1 MAVQNPPYLGCIEPA
16 MLSSP
21 IIPFRIF
28 RCFPSLGR
36 LSLGLALSLGSLCGA
51 LAAEGRRDARPDDR
65 PSNMQTL
72 RDALFGGHPDDGR
85 TLNAPIIARF
95 AVDDG
100 DSFVLDRS
108 QTFPLLRFDDH
119 REIWVLVPSRAA
131 RGDMIYKNDAGRPV
145 LRATQTGGL
154 TLFTLNRP
162 AGAAVA
168 LEGRAQPV
176 RLIIGPMPPNAL
188 LQRLAQA
195 SARASRA
202 AQKLITFDAE
212 DVTPE
217 SSYLYADTAAVAADA
232 VIQLS
237 KRPDNR
243 DLMAKLGRVRLIEG
257 RRVDVRQQGPDLR
270 ITIVIDD
277 GLAGRPS
284 SERIVKAL
292 DR

>member
-1 MAVQNPPYLGCIEPA
+1 MAVQNPPYSGCIEPA
-16 MLSSP
+16 MLSSRSNP
-21 IIPFRIF
+21 TEKHRP
-28 RCFPSLGR
+28 LR
-36 LSLGLALSLGSLCGA
+36 LLSGLGLGVLLTLGTLGPV
-51 LAAEGRRDARPDDR
+51 LAADR
-65 PSNMQTL
+65 PTEDRQDNMQTL
-72 RDALFGGHPDDGR
+72 RDALFGGRHADDDR
-85 TLNAPIIARF
+85 RLKVPIIARF
-95 AVDDG
+95 ASDDG

-108 QTFPLLRFDDH
+108 QALPLLRFDDQ
-119 REIWVLVPSRAA
+119 REIWVLAPSRAA

-154 TLFTLNRP
+154 TLFTLEQP

-168 LEGRAQPV
+168 LEGRAPPV
-176 RLIIGPMPPNAL
+176 RLIIGPMAPNAL

-217 SSYLYADTAAVAADA
+217 SSYLYADTAAIAADA
-232 VIQLS
+232 FVQVAKRSDGKSLMSKLS
-237 KRPDNR
+237 
-243 DLMAKLGRVRLIEG
+243 RVRLIEG
-257 RRVDVRQQGPDLR
+257 RRVEVRQKGPDLQ

-284 SERIVKAL
+284 SERILKAL

>member
-1 MAVQNPPYLGCIEPA
+1 MAVQNPPYSGCIEPA

-21 IIPFRIF
+21 FIPFRIF
-28 RCFPSLGR
+28 RSFRSWGR
-36 LSLGLALSLGSLCGA
+36 LSLGLVLSFVCLAGA
-51 LAAEGRRDARPDDR
+51 LAAEGRPDDR

-85 TLNAPIIARF
+85 TLNAPVIARF
-95 AVDDG
+95 ASDDG

-108 QTFPLLRFDDH
+108 QQLPLLRFEDR
-119 REIWVLVPSRAA
+119 REIWVLSPSRAA

-168 LEGRAQPV
+168 LEGKAPPV
-176 RLIIGPMPPNAL
+176 RLIIGPMAPNAL

-232 VIQLS
+232 FVQVAKRSDGKGLMSKLS
-237 KRPDNR
+237 
-243 DLMAKLGRVRLIEG
+243 RVRLIEG
-257 RRVDVRQQGPDLR
+257 RKVEVRQKGPDLQ

-284 SERIVKAL
+284 SERILKAL

>member
-1 MAVQNPPYLGCIEPA
+1 MAVQNPPYSGCIEPA
-16 MLSSP
+16 MLSSCSNP
-21 IIPFRIF
+21 IEKFRPFR
-28 RCFPSLGR
+28 L
-36 LSLGLALSLGSLCGA
+36 LSCLGLGA
-51 LAAEGRRDARPDDR
+51 LLTLGALGPVQAADAPQEDR
-65 PSNMQTL
+65 QNNMQTL
-72 RDALFGGHPDDGR
+72 RDALFGGRHADDGR
-85 TLNAPIIARF
+85 RLDVPIIARF
-95 AVDDG
+95 ASDDG

-108 QTFPLLRFDDH
+108 QASPLLRFDDH
-119 REIWVLVPSRAA
+119 REIWVLSPSRAA

-168 LEGRAQPV
+168 LEGKAPPV

-217 SSYLYADTAAVAADA
+217 SSYLYADTAAIAADA
-232 VIQLS
+232 VVQVAKRSDSKGLMTHLS
-237 KRPDNR
+237 
-243 DLMAKLGRVRLIEG
+243 RVRLIEG
-257 RRVDVRQQGPDLR
+257 RRVEVRQKGPDLQ

>member
-1 MAVQNPPYLGCIEPA
+1 MAVQNPPYSGCIEPA
-16 MLSSP
+16 MLSSRS
-21 IIPFRIF
+21 ISFRSF
-28 RCFPSLGR
+28 KLLWSLTR
-36 LSLGLALSLGSLCGA
+36 LSLGLVLSFGSLSGA
-51 LAAEGRRDARPDDR
+51 MAAEGRADDR

-85 TLNAPIIARF
+85 TLNAPIVARF
-95 AVDDG
+95 ASDDG
-100 DSFVLDRS
+100 ESFVLDRS
-108 QTFPLLRFDDH
+108 QPLPLLRFEDR
-119 REIWVLVPSRAA
+119 REIWVLSPSRAA

-168 LEGRAQPV
+168 LEGKAPPV
-176 RLIIGPMPPNAL
+176 RLIIGPMTPNAL

-217 SSYLYADTAAVAADA
+217 SSYRYADTAAVAADA
-232 VIQLS
+232 VVQMS
-237 KRPDNR
+237 RRPDNR
-243 DLMAKLGRVRLIEG
+243 DLLARLGRVRLIEG

-284 SERIVKAL
+284 SERIVMAL
-292 DR
+292 VR

>member
-1 MAVQNPPYLGCIEPA
+1 MAVQNPPYSGCIEPA
-16 MLSSP
+16 MPSSRSNPTEKHRPLRLLS
-21 IIPFRIF
+21 
-28 RCFPSLGR
+28 G
-36 LSLGLALSLGSLCGA
+36 LGLGVLLTLGTLGPV
-51 LAAEGRRDARPDDR
+51 LAADR
-65 PSNMQTL
+65 PTEDRQNNMQTL
-72 RDALFGGHPDDGR
+72 RDALFGGRHADDAR
-85 TLNAPIIARF
+85 RLTVPTIARF
-95 AVDDG
+95 ASDDG
-100 DSFVLDRS
+100 DRFVLDRS
-108 QTFPLLRFDDH
+108 QALPLLRFDDH
-119 REIWVLVPSRAA
+119 REIWVLSPSRAA

-154 TLFTLNRP
+154 TLFTLERP
-162 AGAAVA
+162 AGTAAA
-168 LEGRAQPV
+168 LEGRAPPV
-176 RLIIGPMPPNAL
+176 RLTIGPMAPNAL

-217 SSYLYADTAAVAADA
+217 SSYLYADTAAIAADA
-232 VIQLS
+232 FVQVAR
-237 KRPDNR
+237 RPDSKAV
-243 DLMAKLGRVRLIEG
+243 MSTLGRVRLIEG
-257 RRVDVRQQGPDLR
+257 RKVEVRQKGPDLQ

>member
-1 MAVQNPPYLGCIEPA
+1 MAVQNPPYSGCIEPA

-21 IIPFRIF
+21 LIPFWIF
-28 RCFPSLGR
+28 RSLRSWGR
-36 LSLGLALSLGSLCGA
+36 LSLGLILSFGCLSGA
-51 LAAEGRRDARPDDR
+51 AAADGRPDDR
-65 PSNMQTL
+65 PSHMQTL

-85 TLNAPIIARF
+85 TLSAPIIARF
-95 AVDDG
+95 ASDDG

-108 QTFPLLRFDDH
+108 QQLPLLRFDDN
-119 REIWVLVPSRAA
+119 REIWVLAPSRAA
-131 RGDMIYKNDAGRPV
+131 RGDIIYKNDAGRPV

-168 LEGRAQPV
+168 LEGKAPPV
-176 RLIIGPMPPNAL
+176 RLIIGPMTPNAL

-217 SSYLYADTAAVAADA
+217 SSYLYADSAAVAADA
-232 VIQLS
+232 VVQIS

-243 DLMAKLGRVRLIEG
+243 DLLAKLGRVRLIEG
-257 RRVDVRQQGPDLR
+257 RRVEVRQKGPDLQ

>member
-1 MAVQNPPYLGCIEPA
+1 MAVQNPPYSGCIEPA
-16 MLSSP
+16 MLSSRLY
-21 IIPFRIF
+21 PFKVF
-28 RCFPSLGR
+28 RPLRALGR
-36 LSLGLALSLGSLCGA
+36 LCLGLLFCLGALSGA
-51 LAAEGRRDARPDDR
+51 LAAEGRPEDR
-65 PSNMQTL
+65 SRNMQTL
-72 RDALFGGHPDDGR
+72 RDALFGGHRDDDR

-95 AVDDG
+95 ASDDG

-108 QTFPLLRFDDH
+108 QALPLIRFDDH
-119 REIWVLVPSRAA
+119 REIWVLAPSRAA

-154 TLFTLNRP
+154 TLFTLKRP

-168 LEGRAQPV
+168 LEGKAPPV
-176 RLIIGPMPPNAL
+176 RLIVGPMSPNTL

-232 VIQLS
+232 VVQLS

-243 DLMAKLGRVRLIEG
+243 DLLANIGRVRLIEG
-257 RRVDVRQQGPDLR
+257 RRVDVRQQGQDLR

>member
-1 MAVQNPPYLGCIEPA
+1 MAVQNPPQSGCIEPA
-16 MLSSP
+16 MLSYRS
-21 IIPFRIF
+21 ISFRIF
-28 RCFPSLGR
+28 KPLRSLGQ
-36 LSLGLALSLGSLCGA
+36 LGLGLVLSFGSLSGA
-51 LAAEGRRDARPDDR
+51 VAADARPDDR

-85 TLNAPIIARF
+85 TLNAPVIARF
-95 AVDDG
+95 ASDDG
-100 DSFVLDRS
+100 DRFVLDRS
-108 QTFPLLRFDDH
+108 QALPLLRFDDH
-119 REIWVLVPSRAA
+119 REIWVLAPSRAA
-131 RGDMIYKNDAGRPV
+131 RGDIIFKNDAGRPV

-154 TLFTLNRP
+154 TLFTLDRP

-168 LEGRAQPV
+168 LEGRAPPV
-176 RLIIGPMPPNAL
+176 RLMIGPMPPNAL

-217 SSYLYADTAAVAADA
+217 SSYLYADTAAIAADA
-232 VIQLS
+232 VIQVAKRSDS
-237 KRPDNR
+237 KG
-243 DLMAKLGRVRLIEG
+243 LMARLNRVRLIEG
-257 RRVDVRQQGPDLR
+257 PRVEVRQKGTDLQ

>member
-1 MAVQNPPYLGCIEPA
+1 MAVQNPPYSGCIEPA

-21 IIPFRIF
+21 LIPFWISR
-28 RCFPSLGR
+28 SLRSWGQ
-36 LSLGLALSLGSLCGA
+36 LSLGLILSFGCLSGA
-51 LAAEGRRDARPDDR
+51 AAADGRPDDR
-65 PSNMQTL
+65 PSHMQTL

-85 TLNAPIIARF
+85 TLNAPVIARF
-95 AVDDG
+95 ASDDG

-108 QTFPLLRFDDH
+108 QQLPLLRFDDN
-119 REIWVLVPSRAA
+119 REIWVLAPSRAA

-154 TLFTLNRP
+154 TLFTLSRP

-168 LEGRAQPV
+168 LEGRAPPV
-176 RLIIGPMPPNAL
+176 RVIIGPMTPNAL

-232 VIQLS
+232 VVQLS
-237 KRPDNR
+237 RRSDSR

-284 SERIVKAL
+284 SERIVKAFE
-292 DR
+292 R

>member
-1 MAVQNPPYLGCIEPA
+1 MAVQNPPHSGCIEPA
-16 MLSSP
+16 MLSSRL
-21 IIPFRIF
+21 ISFRSF
-28 RCFPSLGR
+28 KPLWSLAR
-36 LSLGLALSLGSLCGA
+36 LGLGLVLSFGSLSA
-51 LAAEGRRDARPDDR
+51 AVAAEGRADDR

-85 TLNAPIIARF
+85 TLSAPVIARF
-95 AVDDG
+95 ASDDG

-108 QTFPLLRFDDH
+108 QSLPLLRFDDH
-119 REIWVLVPSRAA
+119 REIWVLSPSRAA

-168 LEGRAQPV
+168 VEGRAAPV
-176 RLIIGPMPPNAL
+176 RLIIAPMTPNAL

-212 DVTPE
+212 DVTPD

-232 VIQLS
+232 VVQMS
-237 KRPDNR
+237 RRPDNR
-243 DLMAKLGRVRLIEG
+243 DLLAKLGRVRLIEG
-257 RRVDVRQQGPDLR
+257 RRVEVRQRGPDLQ

>member
-1 MAVQNPPYLGCIEPA
+1 MAVQNPPYSGCIEPA
-16 MLSSP
+16 MLSSRS
-21 IIPFRIF
+21 ISFRSF
-28 RCFPSLGR
+28 KLLWSLTR
-36 LSLGLALSLGSLCGA
+36 LSLGLVLSFGSLSGA
-51 LAAEGRRDARPDDR
+51 MAAEGRADDR

-85 TLNAPIIARF
+85 TLNAPIVARF
-95 AVDDG
+95 ASDDG

-108 QTFPLLRFDDH
+108 QQLPLLRFEDR
-119 REIWVLVPSRAA
+119 REIWVLSPSRAA

-168 LEGRAQPV
+168 LEGKAPPV
-176 RLIIGPMPPNAL
+176 RLIIGPMAPNAL

-232 VIQLS
+232 VVQLS
-237 KRPDNR
+237 RRSDSR

-284 SERIVKAL
+284 SERIVKAFE
-292 DR
+292 R

>member
-1 MAVQNPPYLGCIEPA
+1 MVVQNPPYSGCIEPA
-16 MLSSP
+16 MLSSRSNP
-21 IIPFRIF
+21 IEINRAFR
-28 RCFPSLGR
+28 L
-36 LSLGLALSLGSLCGA
+36 LSCLGLGVLLTLGALRPV
-51 LAAEGRRDARPDDR
+51 LAAETPAEDR
-65 PSNMQTL
+65 QNNMQTL
-72 RDALFGGHPDDGR
+72 RDALFGGRHADGGR
-85 TLNAPIIARF
+85 RLNVPIIARF
-95 AVDDG
+95 ASDG
-100 DSFVLDRS
+100 GDRFVLDRS
-108 QTFPLLRFDDH
+108 QDLPLLRFDDH
-119 REIWVLVPSRAA
+119 REIWVLSPSRAA

-154 TLFTLNRP
+154 TLFTLERP
-162 AGAAVA
+162 AGAAAA
-168 LEGRAQPV
+168 LEGRALPV
-176 RLIIGPMPPNAL
+176 RLIIGPMAPNAL

-217 SSYLYADTAAVAADA
+217 SSYLYADTAAIAADA
-232 VIQLS
+232 FVQVAR
-237 KRPDNR
+237 RPDNKAV
-243 DLMAKLGRVRLIEG
+243 MSTLGRVRLIEG
-257 RRVDVRQQGPDLR
+257 RKVEVRQKGPDLQ

>member
-1 MAVQNPPYLGCIEPA
+1 MAVQNPPYSGCIEPA
-16 MLSSP
+16 MPSSCSSP
-21 IIPFRIF
+21 REKS
-28 RCFPSLGR
+28 RPSR
-36 LSLGLALSLGSLCGA
+36 LLFGLGLGVLLAFGA
-51 LAAEGRRDARPDDR
+51 LGPVLAAGTPTDDR
-65 PSNMQTL
+65 QNNMQTL
-72 RDALFGGHPDDGR
+72 RDALFGGRHADDAR
-85 TLNAPIIARF
+85 RLTVPTIARF
-95 AVDDG
+95 ASDDG
-100 DSFVLDRS
+100 DRFVLDRS
-108 QTFPLLRFDDH
+108 QALPLLRFDDQ
-119 REIWVLVPSRAA
+119 REIWVLAPSRAA

-154 TLFTLNRP
+154 TLFTLERP
-162 AGAAVA
+162 AGTAAA
-168 LEGRAQPV
+168 LEGRAPPV
-176 RLIIGPMPPNAL
+176 RLIIGPMAPNAL

-217 SSYLYADTAAVAADA
+217 SSYLYADTAAIAADA
-232 VIQLS
+232 FVQVAR
-237 KRPDNR
+237 RPDSKAV
-243 DLMAKLGRVRLIEG
+243 MSTLGRVRLIEG
-257 RRVDVRQQGPDLR
+257 RKVEVRQKGPDLQ

>member
-1 MAVQNPPYLGCIEPA
+1 MAVQNPPYSGCIEPA
-16 MLSSP
+16 MLSSRSNP
-21 IIPFRIF
+21 TEKHRP
-28 RCFPSLGR
+28 LR
-36 LSLGLALSLGSLCGA
+36 LLSGLGLGVLLTLGTLGPV
-51 LAAEGRRDARPDDR
+51 LAADR
-65 PSNMQTL
+65 PTEDRQNNMQTL
-72 RDALFGGHPDDGR
+72 RDALFGGRHADDAR
-85 TLNAPIIARF
+85 RLTVPTIARF
-95 AVDDG
+95 ASDDG
-100 DSFVLDRS
+100 DRFVLDRS
-108 QTFPLLRFDDH
+108 QALPLLRFDDQ
-119 REIWVLVPSRAA
+119 REIWVLAPSRAA

-154 TLFTLNRP
+154 TLFTLERP
-162 AGAAVA
+162 AGAAAA
-168 LEGRAQPV
+168 LEGRAPPV
-176 RLIIGPMPPNAL
+176 RLIIGPMAPNAL

-217 SSYLYADTAAVAADA
+217 SSYLYADTAAIAADA
-232 VIQLS
+232 FVQVAR
-237 KRPDNR
+237 RPDSKAV
-243 DLMAKLGRVRLIEG
+243 MSTLGRVRLIEG
-257 RRVDVRQQGPDLR
+257 RKVEVRQKGPDLQ

>member
-1 MAVQNPPYLGCIEPA
+1 MAVQNPPYSGCIEPA
-16 MLSSP
+16 MPSSRSSP
-21 IIPFRIF
+21 REKS
-28 RCFPSLGR
+28 RPSR
-36 LSLGLALSLGSLCGA
+36 LLFGLGLGVLLAFGA
-51 LAAEGRRDARPDDR
+51 LGPVLAAGTPTDDR
-65 PSNMQTL
+65 QNNMQTL
-72 RDALFGGHPDDGR
+72 RDALFGGRHADDAR
-85 TLNAPIIARF
+85 RLTVPTIARF
-95 AVDDG
+95 ASDDG
-100 DSFVLDRS
+100 DRFVLDRS
-108 QTFPLLRFDDH
+108 QALPLLRFDDH
-119 REIWVLVPSRAA
+119 REIWVLSPSRAA

-154 TLFTLNRP
+154 TLFTLERP
-162 AGAAVA
+162 AGAAAA
-168 LEGRAQPV
+168 LEGRAPPV
-176 RLIIGPMPPNAL
+176 RLIIGPMAPNAL

-217 SSYLYADTAAVAADA
+217 SSYLYADTAAIAADA
-232 VIQLS
+232 FVQVAR
-237 KRPDNR
+237 RPDNKAV
-243 DLMAKLGRVRLIEG
+243 MSTLGRVRLIEG
-257 RRVDVRQQGPDLR
+257 RKVEVRQKGSDLQ

>member
-1 MAVQNPPYLGCIEPA
+1 MAVQNPPYSGCIEPA
-16 MLSSP
+16 MPSSRSSP
-21 IIPFRIF
+21 REKS
-28 RCFPSLGR
+28 RPSR
-36 LSLGLALSLGSLCGA
+36 LLFGLGLGVLLAFGA
-51 LAAEGRRDARPDDR
+51 LGPVLAAGTPTDDR
-65 PSNMQTL
+65 QNNMQTL
-72 RDALFGGHPDDGR
+72 RDALFGGRHADDAR
-85 TLNAPIIARF
+85 RLTVPTIARF
-95 AVDDG
+95 ASDDG
-100 DSFVLDRS
+100 DRFVLDRS
-108 QTFPLLRFDDH
+108 QALPLLRFDDQ
-119 REIWVLVPSRAA
+119 REIWVLSPSRAA

-154 TLFTLNRP
+154 TLFTLERP
-162 AGAAVA
+162 AGTAAA
-168 LEGRAQPV
+168 LEGRAPPV
-176 RLIIGPMPPNAL
+176 RLIIGPMAPNAL

-217 SSYLYADTAAVAADA
+217 SSYLYADTAAIAADA
-232 VIQLS
+232 FVQVAR
-237 KRPDNR
+237 RPDSKAV
-243 DLMAKLGRVRLIEG
+243 MSTLGRVRLIEG
-257 RRVDVRQQGPDLR
+257 RKVEVRQKGPDLQ

>member
-1 MAVQNPPYLGCIEPA
+1 MAVQNPPYSGRIEPA

-21 IIPFRIF
+21 PTNPFRIF
-28 RCFPSLGR
+28 RCFRSLSR
-36 LSLGLALSLGSLCGA
+36 LSLGLALSFGSLSGA
-51 LAAEGRRDARPDDR
+51 LAAEGRPDDR

-100 DSFVLDRS
+100 ESFVLDRS
-108 QTFPLLRFDDH
+108 QPFPLLRFDDH
-119 REIWVLVPSRAA
+119 REIWVLAPSRAA

-168 LEGRAQPV
+168 LESRAQPV
-176 RLIIGPMPPNAL
+176 RLIIGPMAPSAL

-243 DLMAKLGRVRLIEG
+243 DLMANLGRVRLIEG

-284 SERIVKAL
+284 SERIVKAF

>member
-1 MAVQNPPYLGCIEPA
+1 
-16 MLSSP
+16 
-21 IIPFRIF
+21 
-28 RCFPSLGR
+28 
-36 LSLGLALSLGSLCGA
+36 
-51 LAAEGRRDARPDDR
+51 
-65 PSNMQTL
+65 MQTL

-85 TLNAPIIARF
+85 TLNAPVIARF
-95 AVDDG
+95 ASDDG

-108 QTFPLLRFDDH
+108 QQLPLLRFEDR
-119 REIWVLVPSRAA
+119 REIWVLSPSRAA

-168 LEGRAQPV
+168 LEGKAPPV
-176 RLIIGPMPPNAL
+176 RLIIGPMAPNAL

-232 VIQLS
+232 FVQVAKRSDGKGLMSKLS
-237 KRPDNR
+237 
-243 DLMAKLGRVRLIEG
+243 RVRLIEG
-257 RRVDVRQQGPDLR
+257 RKVEVRQKGPDLQ

-284 SERIVKAL
+284 SERILKAL

>member
-1 MAVQNPPYLGCIEPA
+1 MAVQNLPYSGCIEPA
-16 MLSSP
+16 MLSSRSNP
-21 IIPFRIF
+21 IDGSRPFR
-28 RCFPSLGR
+28 L
-36 LSLGLALSLGSLCGA
+36 LSGLGLGVLLTLGTLGPVR
-51 LAAEGRRDARPDDR
+51 AADTPTEDR
-65 PSNMQTL
+65 PNNMQSL
-72 RDALFGGHPDDGR
+72 RDALFGGRHADGGR
-85 TLNAPIIARF
+85 RASAPIIARF
-95 AVDDG
+95 ASEDG

-108 QTFPLLRFDDH
+108 QALPLLRFDDQ
-119 REIWVLVPSRAA
+119 REIWVLAPSRAA

-154 TLFTLNRP
+154 TLFTLDRP

-168 LEGRAQPV
+168 LEGRAPPV
-176 RLIIGPMPPNAL
+176 RLVVGPMAPNAL

-217 SSYLYADTAAVAADA
+217 SSYLYADTAAIAADA
-232 VIQLS
+232 FVQVAKRSDGKSLMSKLS
-237 KRPDNR
+237 
-243 DLMAKLGRVRLIEG
+243 RVRLIEG
-257 RRVDVRQQGPDLR
+257 PRVEVRQKGPDLQ

-284 SERIVKAL
+284 SERIIKAL

>member
-1 MAVQNPPYLGCIEPA
+1 MAVQNPPYSGCIEPA
-16 MLSSP
+16 MLSSCSNP
-21 IIPFRIF
+21 TEKNRP
-28 RCFPSLGR
+28 LR
-36 LSLGLALSLGSLCGA
+36 LLSGLGLGVLLTLGTLGPV
-51 LAAEGRRDARPDDR
+51 LAADR
-65 PSNMQTL
+65 PTEDRQNNMQTL
-72 RDALFGGHPDDGR
+72 RDALFGGRHADDAR
-85 TLNAPIIARF
+85 RLTVPTIARF
-95 AVDDG
+95 ASDDG
-100 DSFVLDRS
+100 DRFVLDRS
-108 QTFPLLRFDDH
+108 QALPLLRFDDQ
-119 REIWVLVPSRAA
+119 REIWVLAPSRAA

-154 TLFTLNRP
+154 TLFTLERP
-162 AGAAVA
+162 AGAAAA
-168 LEGRAQPV
+168 LEGRAPPV
-176 RLIIGPMPPNAL
+176 RLIIGPMAPNAL

-217 SSYLYADTAAVAADA
+217 SSYLYADTAAIAADA
-232 VIQLS
+232 FVQVAR
-237 KRPDNR
+237 RPDSKAV
-243 DLMAKLGRVRLIEG
+243 MSTLGRVRLIEG
-257 RRVDVRQQGPDLR
+257 RKVEVRQKGPDLQ